1 MRVFEF
7 EFELKMMVEEVVS
20 GMEYFDRC
28 VLFLVILSG
37 LVDVNDGNDYS
48 FLVYVGFVVCVSMCC
63 C

>member
-1 MRVFEF
+1 
-7 EFELKMMVEEVVS
+7 MMVEEVVS
-20 GMEYFDRC
+20 GKEYFDRC
-28 VLFLVILSG
+28 VLFFVILSG

>member
-1 MRVFEF
+1 
-7 EFELKMMVEEVVS
+7 MMVKEVVS
-20 GMEYFDRC
+20 GKEYFDRC
-28 VLFLVILSG
+28 VLFFVILSG